1 MSTYGASFADG
12 RYSIFSTGE
21 LHVRNVQMSD
31 GLTNFRCVTKHTLT
45 GETKLSSYGRLI
57 VTDLKINV
65 APKMTDFKSSLVAK
79 VGEDVELPCA
89 AQAYPSPKYA

>member
-1 MSTYGASFADG
+1 MLSDG
-12 RYSIFSTGE
+12 RYSIFATGE

-31 GLTNFRCVTKHTLT
+31 GLTNFRCVAKHTLT

-65 APKMTDFKSSLVAK
+65 APKMTDFKGSVVAK
-79 VGEDVELPCA
+79 VGEDAELPCA
-89 AQAYPSPKYA
+89 AQAYPSPKYV